1 VRLQGAAA
9 IVTGGASGI
18 GAATVLQLQD
28 AGARVVVLDCNPD
41 HPTAEHVVAC
51 DVADEEQVASAV
63 REAVEVLD
71 GLDVAVLAAGI
82 GGISPVRQLDLA
94 QWDRIH
100 AVNTRGAAVCLR
112 ECANAMISSGR
123 HCAIVAVT
131 SISGFLA
138 DRGLAPY
145 AASKAALAE
154 VVRIAARELGPHGI
168 RVNAVAPGTTETPM
182 FAATDRNPGYRERVV
197 ARTPL
202 GQVGPADGVAQA
214 IVAIAQLD
222 WVTGQILAAD
232 GGVSLFSPIDPFP
245 DGPTGH

>member
-1 VRLQGAAA
+1 VRLKGAAA

-18 GAATVLQLQD
+18 GAATVVQLQD
-28 AGARVVVLDCNPD
+28 AGARVVVLDRHPE
-41 HPTAEHVVAC
+41 HPTAEHVVSC

-71 GLDVAVLAAGI
+71 GLDVAVFAAGI
-82 GGISPVRQLDLA
+82 GGISSLRSLDLT

-100 AVNTRGAAVCLR
+100 AVNARGAAVCLR
-112 ECANAMISSGR
+112 ECANAMITSGR
-123 HCAIVAVT
+123 HGAIVAVT

-145 AASKAALAE
+145 AASKAALAA

-168 RVNAVAPGTTETPM
+168 RVNAVAPGTTDTPM

-197 ARTPL
+197 ERTPL
-202 GQVGPADGVAQA
+202 GRIGSADEVAQA
-214 IVAIAQLD
+214 IVALAQLD
-222 WVTGQILAAD
+222 WVTGQILAVD
-232 GGVSLFSPIDPFP
+232 GGVSLFSSIDPF
-245 DGPTGH
+245 G